1 MSTGS
6 DADFTARPQLSDDVA
21 RVVRRRIFD
30 GTYPAGEYL
39 RLDQLAVDLGISVTP
54 VREALLNL
62 RGEGLL
68 VQHPRRGFMVLEF
81 TARDLADVAN
91 VQAYV
96 GGELA
101 ARAAE
106 NISAEQLSELTAIQ
120 DRLERAYADTDPDRT
135 GMLPFAFEDGFGF
148 ERYVDYLLDVPMYF
162 VYREGTYHDVAGRSF
177 RDFMA
182 GKLEGFEGERP
193 SMRDW
198 GDHMTTVFPEVRLK
212 KYLEMRGADGG
223 PWNRLCA
230 LPALW
235 VGLLYDDDAQN
246 AAWDLVRNWSME
258 SREQLR
264 LDAPVKALAAE
275 VEGRPLLEV
284 AREVLAIAEAGLKK
298 RAMPGTYTGDET
310 EYLEP
315 LHRTVES
322 GRVPA
327 EELLALYHG
336 RWNGSVDPVYEEMA
350 Y

>member
-135 GMLPFAFEDGFGF
+135 VRLNHEFHRLINVAAASPKLTQFMSGIT
-148 ERYVDYLLDVPMYF
+148 RYQP
-162 VYREGTYHDVAGRSF
+162 ES
-177 RDFMA
+177 
-182 GKLEGFEGERP
+182 
-193 SMRDW
+193 
-198 GDHMTTVFPEVRLK
+198 VFPTLQ
-212 KYLEMRGADGG
+212 GWPAQSIADH
-223 PWNRLCA
+223 RRVIDA
-230 LPALW
+230 LRRRDP
-235 VGLLYDDDAQN
+235 DAAR
-246 AAWDLVRNWSME
+246 AAM
-258 SREQLR
+258 
-264 LDAPVKALAAE
+264 AE
-275 VEGRPLLEV
+275 HFTIGV
-284 AREVLAIAEAGLKK
+284 
-298 RAMPGTYTGDET
+298 
-310 EYLEP
+310 EP
-315 LHRTVES
+315 LCEHLSRLGVI
-322 GRVPA
+322 RA
-327 EELLALYHG
+327 
-336 RWNGSVDPVYEEMA
+336 D
-350 Y
+350 